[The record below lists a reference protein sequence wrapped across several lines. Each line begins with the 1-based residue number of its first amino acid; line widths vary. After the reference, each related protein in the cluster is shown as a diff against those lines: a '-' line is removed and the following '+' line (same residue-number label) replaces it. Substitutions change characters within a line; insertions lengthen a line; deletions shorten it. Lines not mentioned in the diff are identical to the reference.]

1 MQDFIK
7 VVTGPI
13 KKVALLLFQLPIAG
27 TNLGS
32 IIIIGIIFAA
42 IIGVITHSHS
52 SGRLGNLINRIR
64 NKNNE

>member
-1 MQDFIK
+1 MNDFIK

-42 IIGVITHSHS
+42 IIGVITHSGGGGI
-52 SGRLGNLINRIR
+52 GRLIGKIR
-64 NKNNE
+64 RKRGDD

>member
-13 KKVALLLFQLPIAG
+13 KKVSLLLFQLPIAG

-32 IIIIGIIFAA
+32 IIIIGLLFAA
-42 IIGVITHSHS
+42 IIGVITHAHS
-52 SGRLGNLINRIR
+52 SGRLGNLITRIR
-64 NKNNE
+64 SKNND